1 MYSGAAGS
9 ELCEENRDAL
19 ERHFLLLQV
28 FQPLGHRMLVHWN
41 LYGTQHV
48 EVSGKFPRVRVPYR
62 GYRGYTQAYRIYI
75 YIYTN
80 IESSRFYGLSF
91 TASENSGSKC
101 GRKCY
106 SRFRSMLGPLFME
119 APHFRS
125 WIQRESTCIPE
136 KHRLSIAYPPPPTL
150 ETLNFTTSPLTRL
163 NPQTLYREP

>member
-9 ELCEENRDAL
+9 ELGEENREAL
-19 ERHFLLLQV
+19 ARHFLLLQV
-28 FQPLGHRMLVHWN
+28 VQPLGHRMLVHWN

-62 GYRGYTQAYRIYI
+62 GYRGYTEAYRIYI
-75 YIYTN
+75 YTY

-119 APHFRS
+119 APPFQELDS
-125 WIQRESTCIPE
+125 EREHVHPRETQTQHCIPTA
-136 KHRLSIAYPPPPTL
+136 AYTRNPKLYNLTPHTFKPS
-150 ETLNFTTSPLTRL
+150 NPL
-163 NPQTLYREP
+163 P